1 MGDGAKSRR
10 RQACGARWKIIL
22 ESLERKLENMP
33 SRRSSEVLSVRAL
46 NRALLKRQMLLDRRA
61 APVADT
67 LEHLVGMQAQ
77 EPQAPYVGL
86 WSRLDGFVAED
97 VSDLIAARRAVRG
110 GLMRATIHLVTVR
123 DWARLR
129 PLVSPV
135 LASAFKGSPFS
146 KSIGGVD
153 LSELLLHGRELLT
166 DQPRSRAELGPL
178 LAERWPGID
187 PTALAYAVSYLEPI
201 VQVPP
206 RGLWRQSGQARWMSA
221 PAWLESDIDAQPSLE
236 ELVLRYLAA
245 FGPASVQ
252 DVRAWSGLSGIAQII
267 DSQRD
272 RLRSFRDSM
281 GRELFDVLDGPLP
294 DPDTP
299 APPRF
304 LPPFDNAILSHADR
318 VRIIP
323 GECRDAVNRDRL
335 MRTFLVD
342 GFVAGTWR
350 LEGPTL
356 HVHRMRPLAHK
367 ELRAVIDEAERLIE
381 FVANVDIARSVQVH
395 QPGD

>member
-1 MGDGAKSRR
+1 MR
-10 RQACGARWKIIL
+10 
-22 ESLERKLENMP
+22 
-33 SRRSSEVLSVRAL
+33 SRRSSEVLNVRAL
-46 NRALLKRQMLLDRRA
+46 NRALLERQLLLDRRS
-61 APVADT
+61 APVPDT

-77 EPQAPYVGL
+77 EPQAPYIGL
-86 WSRLDGFVAED
+86 WSRLDAFLAEHL
-97 VSDLIAARRAVRG
+97 SDLIAERRAVRG
-110 GLMRATIHLVTVR
+110 GLMRATIHLVTAR

-135 LASAFKGSPFS
+135 LARGFKGSPYS
-146 KSIGGVD
+146 KSIAGVD
-153 LSELLLHGRELLT
+153 LPELLLYGRELLT

-206 RGLWRQSGQARWMSA
+206 RGLWSRSGQPRWMSA
-221 PAWLESDIDAQPSLE
+221 SAWLESDIDAHPSLE
-236 ELVLRYLAA
+236 EMVLRYLAA

-252 DVRAWSGLSGIAQII
+252 DVQAWSGLSGMRQII

-272 RLRSFRDSM
+272 RLRSLRDPR
-281 GRELFDVLDGPLP
+281 GRELFDLLDGPLP

-304 LPPFDNAILSHADR
+304 LAPFDNAILSHADR
-318 VRIIP
+318 TRIIP
-323 GECRDAVNRDRL
+323 IDCRNAVNRDRL

-350 LEGPTL
+350 FEGPTL
-356 HVHRMRPLAHK
+356 HVHPVRPVAHDN
-367 ELRAVIDEAERLIE
+367 LRAVIDEAERLAE
-381 FVANVDIARSVQVH
+381 FVANVDIAPNVQVH
-395 QPGD
+395 QPRD